1 MGAAE
6 RMSCWT
12 SSWQAKKHAA
22 EQANEQTAKQA
33 NEQTAKQADEQAKN
47 IENADSTNKLK
58 IVPIVS
64 IVFKTSASKDQASP
78 NDRFGIKHVL

>member
-1 MGAAE
+1 MRGFKDNRDNFLIAIFLGAAE

-33 NEQTAKQADEQAKN
+33 NEQTAEQANEQADEQAKN
-47 IENADSTNKLK
+47 IENADSQ
-58 IVPIVS
+58 
-64 IVFKTSASKDQASP
+64 TS
-78 NDRFGIKHVL
+78 

>member
-22 EQANEQTAKQA
+22 EQAYEHAAEQA
-33 NEQTAKQADEQAKN
+33 NEQTAEQANEQADEQAKN
-47 IENADSTNKLK
+47 IENADSQ
-58 IVPIVS
+58 
-64 IVFKTSASKDQASP
+64 TS
-78 NDRFGIKHVL
+78 